1 MGALCA
7 QYTQQ
12 HKQKT
17 PPIPHKTTNGS
28 NHGYTN
34 IETPFNERKSKE
46 NIKDKEKILKT
57 PTPIIKIFKRYSF
70 FGSLTF
76 RFFATFHSITLL
88 YSEKRGV

>member
-1 MGALCA
+1 MGELCEPSI
-7 QYTQQ
+7 QQ
-12 HKQKT
+12 HKQKH

-57 PTPIIKIFKRYSF
+57 PPPYHQNF
-70 FGSLTF
+70 
-76 RFFATFHSITLL
+76 
-88 YSEKRGV
+88 